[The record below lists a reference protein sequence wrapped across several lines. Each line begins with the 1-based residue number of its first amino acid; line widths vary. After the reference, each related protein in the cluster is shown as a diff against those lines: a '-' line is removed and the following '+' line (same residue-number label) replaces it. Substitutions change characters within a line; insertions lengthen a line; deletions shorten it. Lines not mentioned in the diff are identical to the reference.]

1 MSTHNNSRHS
11 TTNLLEIRQLLEFDS
26 TLNDFPDAEKRQ
38 QRIVYLNNVM
48 QHIGN
53 GKSFIE
59 SFRSFFEGMG
69 LWLMPFAI
77 SFMFLPLFFGAWFNK
92 RKVKNS
98 CKTPAIRSFELLAY
112 WQARA
117 CPILTAGFKSH
128 GYASAMIP
136 SVLRS
141 AMRKLSKWTFVG
153 TLIAFVAMEIIMPI

>member
-92 RKVKNS
+92 RKERTLVKRQLSGALNYWH
-98 CKTPAIRSFELLAY
+98 IDRHELV
-112 WQARA
+112 Q
-117 CPILTAGFKSH
+117 F
-128 GYASAMIP
+128 
-136 SVLRS
+136 
-141 AMRKLSKWTFVG
+141 
-153 TLIAFVAMEIIMPI
+153 